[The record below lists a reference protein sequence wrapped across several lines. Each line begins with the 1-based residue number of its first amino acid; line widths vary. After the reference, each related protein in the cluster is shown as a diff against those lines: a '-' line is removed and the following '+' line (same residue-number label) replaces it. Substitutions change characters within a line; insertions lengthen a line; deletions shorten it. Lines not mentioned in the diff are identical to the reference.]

1 MTTIFDQA
9 DELMRGVGDERSRK
23 RGSNENAEEAS

>member
-1 MTTIFDQA
+1 MTTIFDQEN
-9 DELMRGVGDERSRK
+9 ELMREVGDERSRK